1 MNIEKAKESLITY
14 LERDKKGLRR
24 ALLSI
29 LLNGEFTIPEIQ
41 EKLDEMGFSVSLQS
55 TSALVG
61 FAYSRLYPILS
72 RHYYNNKL
80 HYSIR
85 PHFIPIVKSL
95 LKTFFVSF
103 TNHHLEW

>member
-1 MNIEKAKESLITY
+1 MDIEKAKESLITY

-29 LLNGEFTIPEIQ
+29 LLDGEFTIPEIR
-41 EKLDEMGFSVSLQS
+41 EKLNEMGFSITLQG

-72 RHYYNNKL
+72 RHYHNDKFY
-80 HYSIR
+80 YSIK
-85 PHFIPIVKSL
+85 PYFIPIVKSL
-95 LKTFFVSF
+95 LETFFISF
-103 TNHHLEW
+103 GNHRSEW

>member
-29 LLNGEFTIPEIQ
+29 LLNGEFTIPEIR
-41 EKLDEMGFSVSLQS
+41 EKLDEMGFSITLQG

-72 RHYYNNKL
+72 RHYHNDKFY
-80 HYSIR
+80 YSIK
-85 PHFIPIVKSL
+85 PYFIPLVKSL
-95 LKTFFVSF
+95 LETFFVGS
-103 TNHHLEW
+103 TNHHSEW